1 MTDKGVAQQRG
12 RDRRRKTAAA
22 LGAMLDGEAETIAR
36 KAVELALAGDMR
48 RSGCALIESCRH
60 ARTGL

>member
-22 LGAMLDGEAETIAR
+22 LGAMLDGEAETIA
-36 KAVELALAGDMR
+36 LATERSIARSR
-48 RSGCALIESCRH
+48 R
-60 ARTGL
+60 